1 MGDFLPVSR
10 VYATIAG
17 EECWVIEERFDDAKT
32 VETLVM
38 TTSDY
43 RPVTWE
49 RVTTDGATT
58 KKRIV
63 FRTVEQADLDSV
75 PQDFFDLDI
84 VTDAAKKA
92 GARRAGEQRESAPQ

>member
-1 MGDFLPVSR
+1 MGDSLPVSR

-43 RPVTWE
+43 RPVT
-49 RVTTDGATT
+49 
-58 KKRIV
+58 
-63 FRTVEQADLDSV
+63 
-75 PQDFFDLDI
+75 
-84 VTDAAKKA
+84 
-92 GARRAGEQRESAPQ
+92 